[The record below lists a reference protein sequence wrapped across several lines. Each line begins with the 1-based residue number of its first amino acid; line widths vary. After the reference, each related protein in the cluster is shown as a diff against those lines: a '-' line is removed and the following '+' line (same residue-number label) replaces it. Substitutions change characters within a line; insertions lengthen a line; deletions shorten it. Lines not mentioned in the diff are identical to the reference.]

1 VEEEMTKERIHKFA
15 DYAIENK
22 EVVFE
27 IGKYCIVYITDKIKD
42 PDIDFYVYTTS
53 LDLDG
58 DTHNRIQRIVD
69 PNLSGAEAHIKEM
82 KERKHG

>member
-1 VEEEMTKERIHKFA
+1 
-15 DYAIENK
+15 
-22 EVVFE
+22 
-27 IGKYCIVYITDKIKD
+27 
-42 PDIDFYVYTTS
+42 
-53 LDLDG
+53 LDG